1 MTSMETEYL
10 KGLDGTYSQNRE
22 QGYRGGKKDRGNKV
36 PIGTLDSVNPPHSSN
51 PPSFPKLMEMEGSEN
66 FC

>member
-36 PIGTLDSVNPPHSSN
+36 PIGTVDSVNPPK
-51 PPSFPKLMEMEGSEN
+51 FPKLMEMEGSEN